1 MDVGLQAEINL
12 ARFSI
17 DIQRRAVP
25 LRQLSL
31 LSHWADRAI
40 FDDYFLSTKMFL
52 AVVAAA

>member
-25 LRQLSL
+25 LRHLSL